1 MLDHFK
7 AIIFVKDCEGRYLFA
22 NRELER
28 AVRTP
33 AERIVGRTD
42 HEIWQN
48 EIADRFQS
56 YDAKVLRERRG
67 LEYEVIAN
75 VSGQPRTF
83 LGFKFPLFTP
93 AGELYGLCCIGA
105 DITDRKRTQ
114 DALTNAAL
122 AVSSAQ
128 GASVLQ
134 ELVRYLATILEV
146 DAAMIAVPGGAGGTA
161 RVHAFFLDG
170 QVCEN
175 IDYAVAGTPCE
186 TVFGQT
192 FRIYPSGVRE
202 RDHAARTRTR
212 KWFE

>member
-1 MLDHFK
+1 M
-7 AIIFVKDCEGRYLFA
+7 
-22 NRELER
+22 
-28 AVRTP
+28 RTP
-33 AERIVGRTD
+33 AERIVGRRD

-75 VSGQPRTF
+75 VSGQPRNF

-114 DALTNAAL
+114 DALANAAL

-128 GASVLQ
+128 GTSVLP

-146 DAAMIAVPGGAGGTA
+146 DAAMVSVPADNGTA
-161 RVHAFFLDG
+161 RVHAFILDG
-170 QVCEN
+170 QIC
-175 IDYAVAGTPCE
+175 DYTDIGLPHACE
-186 TVFGQT
+186 TVLGQA
-192 FRIYPSGVRE
+192 FRIYASGCAS
-202 RDHAARTRTR
+202 DSPG
-212 KWFE
+212 